1 MLCEKAV
8 ENLSKLCAADR
19 LATRTKTVVLK
30 DGSTA
35 QSLPFDDSL
44 WNDMIAEPGTKMFE
58 VQKDI
63 VNTMEGSYDEQ
74 C

>member
-8 ENLSKLCAADR
+8 ENLGKLCAADR
-19 LATRTKTVVLK
+19 LAARTKTVILE

-35 QSLPFDDSL
+35 QFLPFDDPL